1 MCIYIYIYI
10 PSKYYM
16 YIYIDIYIFLKRKI
30 KRMDQSFL
38 KSIWRYMAE
47 GVHVRTFGH
56 STAFTV
62 PAFKNRGHVSTV
74 IKWSMSPLGNSISAC
89 LTCYYCF
96 ETSMSNHIKLMSPS
110 LCCSL
115 RCCCRSKRRREMVWP
130 DAKGDAD
137 PDCLQ
142 QQCRHQQQY
151 DLGGQRRF
159 C

>member
-1 MCIYIYIYI
+1 
-10 PSKYYM
+10 
-16 YIYIDIYIFLKRKI
+16 
-30 KRMDQSFL
+30 
-38 KSIWRYMAE
+38 MAE

-159 C
+159 CQQCWGLHRHRRHHHHRRHRDTNGSTLAMDSCYQLLRL